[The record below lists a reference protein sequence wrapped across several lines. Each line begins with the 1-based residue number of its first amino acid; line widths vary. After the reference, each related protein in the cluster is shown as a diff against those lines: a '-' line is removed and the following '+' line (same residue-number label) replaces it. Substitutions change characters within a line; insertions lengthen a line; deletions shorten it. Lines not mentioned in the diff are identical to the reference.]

1 MKRKSVFAKAIL
13 ILQAAV
19 LIGSM
24 LVIVPFTGAAAAPT
38 QNWKEGSDGVFYI
51 SNASDLLA
59 FAQNA
64 EANEW
69 YNGKAVKLTADID
82 MSGVKWTPIAKF
94 RGFFEGNGRII
105 KNLTLTSSTPRIA
118 MFDTLD
124 GATVRNLR
132 LGATLT
138 QTGTGGMA
146 ALLAVETVGQPV
158 TVENVHISGT
168 LTTPKVSTNYR
179 VGGMIAHVAG
189 NTVIKGCASEASIIS
204 GYKTNG
210 GFVGAN
216 CFTSELELTDCVYY
230 GTLSQTLDVETAG
243 FVGRVIG
250 RLKMTRCINLSYTRG
265 GASQYQGA
273 LLYLDNKDFRTGG
286 DTSALALLYPIH
298 VTLEDCYTTLK
309 SAGDIIVGTHTSRK
323 MYNVTVRYDGKTV
336 YSTGD
341 FRADHKG
348 ITLAC
353 ETLAV
358 GSNVKM
364 NKDNF
369 REICP
374 DYTSWVATNDTVTY
388 GSSQK
393 ITLVLPRDINQLLA
407 GTYTAGAIPTLTPY
421 EEETTTAEETSTTAP
436 ESVTT
441 APSALDGTTDAADA
455 TTEVATGQTETPD
468 AETGCGAA
476 VGGSVGAILATAG
489 CAMLKSRKKERE

>member
-24 LVIVPFTGAAAAPT
+24 LVILPITGTAAAPT
-38 QNWKEGSDGVFYI
+38 QNWKEGSDGVFCI

-64 EANEW
+64 EANDW

-82 MSGVKWTPIAKF
+82 MSGVNWTPIAKF

-105 KNLTLTSSTPRIA
+105 KNLALTSSTPRIA

-124 GATVRNLR
+124 GATIRNLR
-132 LGATLT
+132 LNAILK
-138 QTGTGGMA
+138 QTGAGGMA
-146 ALLAVETVGQPV
+146 ALLAVETIGQPV
-158 TVENVHISGT
+158 TIENVHISGT
-168 LTTPKVSTNYR
+168 LSTPKVSTNYR

-189 NTVIKGCASEASIIS
+189 DTVIKGCASEASIIS

-230 GTLSQTLDVETAG
+230 GELSSTLQVETAG

-250 RLKMTRCINLSYTRG
+250 RVKLTRCINLSYTRG
-265 GASQYQGA
+265 GTGQYQGA

-286 DTSALALLYPIH
+286 DTSALAVLYPIY
-298 VTLEDCYTTLK
+298 VDLEDCYTVLK
-309 SAGDIIVGTHTSRK
+309 KAGDIIVGSHTSR
-323 MYNVTVRYDGKTV
+323 NVYKATVRYEGKTV

-341 FRADHKG
+341 TKTDYKG
-348 ITLAC
+348 ITYAC
-353 ETLAV
+353 KTIAV
-358 GSNVKM
+358 GSDVKM

-369 REICP
+369 REACP
-374 DYTSWVATNDTVTY
+374 GFTSWVATNNTVTY

-407 GTYTAGAIPTLTPY
+407 GTYVAGSIPTLTPY
-421 EEETTTAEETSTTAP
+421 EEETTTAEESTTTAP
-436 ESVTT
+436 ESITT
-441 APSALDGTTDAADA
+441 APSVLDETTDAVDTAEDA
-455 TTEVATGQTETPD
+455 TEQTGNTD
-468 AETGCGAA
+468 AETGCSAA
-476 VGGSVGAILATAG
+476 VGGSVGAILAAAG
-489 CAMLKSRKKERE
+489 CAMLKSRKKEREP